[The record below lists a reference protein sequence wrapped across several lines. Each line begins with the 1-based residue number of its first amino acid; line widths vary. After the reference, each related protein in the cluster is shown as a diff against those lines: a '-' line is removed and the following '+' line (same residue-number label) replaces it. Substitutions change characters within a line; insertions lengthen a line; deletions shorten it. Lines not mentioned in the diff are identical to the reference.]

1 MFNKTTTDLDVIRK
15 SPSRFTWGKVTTI
28 HDIGR
33 YTLVEYVVMND
44 TLSHYGQTFFHV
56 YVDGKSKCTGCTTLE
71 SGLVYAMAR
80 GAIENVNDARHMA
93 RAACKVLDIKGE

>member
-1 MFNKTTTDLDVIRK
+1 MFDKTTTDLDVIRK
-15 SPSRFTWGKVTTI
+15 TPSRFTWGKVTNI

-33 YTLVEYVVMND
+33 YTLVEYVDMKKGSSIYTI
-44 TLSHYGQTFFHV
+44 TLYHT
-56 YVDGKSKCTGCTTLE
+56 YVDGKSTHTSHTSLE
-71 SGLVYAMAR
+71 SGLVYAMAI

>member
-1 MFNKTTTDLDVIRK
+1 MFNKTTTDLDIIRK
-15 SPSRFTWGKVTTI
+15 NPSRFTWGKVTTI

-33 YTLVEYVVMND
+33 YTLVEYVSPPNNLHD
-44 TLSHYGQTFFHV
+44 KERTLFHS
-56 YVDGKSKCTGCTTLE
+56 YVDGKNTNTSHTSLE
-71 SGLVYAMAR
+71 SGLVYAMAI